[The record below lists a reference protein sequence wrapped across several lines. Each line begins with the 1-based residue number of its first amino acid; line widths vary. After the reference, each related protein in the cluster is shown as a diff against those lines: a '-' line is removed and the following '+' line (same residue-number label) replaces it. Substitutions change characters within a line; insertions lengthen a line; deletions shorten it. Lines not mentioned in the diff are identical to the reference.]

1 MNSSSPDIS
10 FILVVSLIFCIS
22 LYFIITNLKFKKEKH
37 TINLKEVTDDTK
49 FHLITKIND
58 KMYFIG
64 INKANM
70 KAILTRNEKQSCLFE
85 IVTNVNDNDTKTKN
99 IKSSSLNPQDTN
111 DISYFNLKDRKTNYF
126 MNFSYPETFH
136 KIYDV
141 IFDEKEETF
150 NTLLKFNFNIKHKMF
165 SIKFYNDMYLCYNK
179 NTMELVCCNKN
190 LKDNDIERLFVLIE
204 TL

>member
-1 MNSSSPDIS
+1 MATNSSSPDIS
-10 FILVVSLIFCIS
+10 FIIVISLIFCIS

-37 TINLKEVTDDTK
+37 TLNLKEVTDDTK

-85 IVTNVNDNDTKTKN
+85 IVTNDSKN
-99 IKSSSLNPQDTN
+99 KHKKSSPLNPENDN

-126 MNFSYPETFH
+126 MNFSYPETFN

-141 IFDEKEETF
+141 IFDETEETF

-165 SIKFYNDMYLCYNK
+165 SIKFHNDMYLCYNK
-179 NTMELVCCNKN
+179 HTMELVCCNKN
-190 LKDNDIERLFVLIE
+190 LKDNNIERLFVLIE